1 MKQYILYFCII
12 LAALLSCTG
21 KTSDAAPP
29 AEDTVAKQM
38 LQGVWMSEDEVVTMR
53 VAGDTISYSDSTM
66 APAYFAVVRDSLVIR
81 GATEAR
87 YEILKQTE
95 HIFEFR
101 NHAGDIV
108 KLLKSDNP
116 DDAKAFTKHAAPPLN
131 QNRLIKRDTVAIVA
145 DRKYHVYVQVNPST
159 YKVIRSTYNQEGIM
173 VDNIYY
179 DNIINVC
186 VYDGGTRLFSRDS
199 FLASLGPSV
208 SWPIFQGG
216 NVYANI
222 KAEEARIR
230 DEAKEIVFD
239 TREETNTDAVLY
251 AMGRNDANRAHNGEK
266 HHANHTENDGKDER
280 MRRFLVLFRHNDVLS
295 FALI

>member
-1 MKQYILYFCII
+1 MILGCQPVNSSTIKLTVKQYILYFCII

-186 VYDGGTRLFSRDS
+186 VYDGGTRLFSRDMRKQD
-199 FLASLGPSV
+199 FAAHVPDN
-208 SWPIFQGG
+208 F
-216 NVYANI
+216 
-222 KAEEARIR
+222 IR
-230 DEAKEIVFD
+230 QS
-239 TREETNTDAVLY
+239 
-251 AMGRNDANRAHNGEK
+251 
-266 HHANHTENDGKDER
+266 
-280 MRRFLVLFRHNDVLS
+280 VLS
-295 FALI
+295 DVTVDAITPAGITLDAALCMPDTPTAYIVKMTVSPQGKLTMKVSN

>member
-1 MKQYILYFCII
+1 MKQYILHFCII

-186 VYDGGTRLFSRDS
+186 VYDGGTRLFSRDMRKQD
-199 FLASLGPSV
+199 FAAHVPDN
-208 SWPIFQGG
+208 F
-216 NVYANI
+216 
-222 KAEEARIR
+222 IR
-230 DEAKEIVFD
+230 QS
-239 TREETNTDAVLY
+239 
-251 AMGRNDANRAHNGEK
+251 
-266 HHANHTENDGKDER
+266 
-280 MRRFLVLFRHNDVLS
+280 VLS
-295 FALI
+295 DITVDAITPAGITLDAALCMPDTPTAYIVKMTVSPQGKLTMKVSN

>member
-1 MKQYILYFCII
+1 MILGCQPVNSSTIKLTVKQYILHFCII

-145 DRKYHVYVQVNPST
+145 DRKYHVYVQVKGEKGAFMKREVT
-159 YKVIRSTYNQEGIM
+159 LGQ
-173 VDNIYY
+173 DNGERVEIVSGLKAGEQVVARGAYQ
-179 DNIINVC
+179 VK
-186 VYDGGTRLFSRDS
+186 
-199 FLASLGPSV
+199 LASASGIIPE
-208 SWPIFQGG
+208 G
-216 NVYANI
+216 
-222 KAEEARIR
+222 
-230 DEAKEIVFD
+230 
-239 TREETNTDAVLY
+239 
-251 AMGRNDANRAHNGEK
+251 HN
-266 HHANHTENDGKDER
+266 HQH
-280 MRRFLVLFRHNDVLS
+280 
-295 FALI
+295 

>member
-1 MKQYILYFCII
+1 MKQYILHFCII
-12 LAALLSCTG
+12 LASLISCTG

-38 LQGVWMSEDEVVTMR
+38 LQGVWMNEDEVVTMR

-66 APAYFAVVRDSLVIR
+66 ASAYFAVVRDSLVIR

-131 QNRLIKRDTVAIVA
+131 QNRLIKRDTVAIAA

-186 VYDGGTRLFSRDS
+186 VYDGGTRLFSRDMRKQD
-199 FLASLGPSV
+199 FAAHVPEN
-208 SWPIFQGG
+208 F
-216 NVYANI
+216 
-222 KAEEARIR
+222 IR
-230 DEAKEIVFD
+230 QS
-239 TREETNTDAVLY
+239 
-251 AMGRNDANRAHNGEK
+251 
-266 HHANHTENDGKDER
+266 
-280 MRRFLVLFRHNDVLS
+280 VLS
-295 FALI
+295 DITVDAITPAGITLDAALCMPDTPTAYIVKMTVSPQGKLTMKVSN